1 VRELLKEK
9 FAYTMVPQEAV
20 TIILAGFIVFV
31 GKKDKKSAP
40 YLCRIEVNT
49 AA

>member
-9 FAYTMVPQEAV
+9 FAYTMAPQEAA
-20 TIILAGFIVFV
+20 TIILAVVIVFV
-31 GKKDKKSAP
+31 GTKDKKSAP

-49 AA
+49 MA